1 MAETGGSSY
10 RRPVRAMLFCYFAEN
25 RTGVCLPAIRG
36 LVGTLAFST
45 LFLRLY
51 RSAARYLNGLRPQ
64 GGAAPAGCP
73 DF

>member
-45 LFLRLY
+45 CCFC
-51 RSAARYLNGLRPQ
+51 
-64 GGAAPAGCP
+64 GCTALQP
-73 DF
+73 VI